1 MMSIK
6 NYIEIDLSDGFF
18 YWSMIRTKLIMFY
31 VEDED

>member
-18 YWSMIRTKLIMFY
+18 YWSMIRTKLMFH